1 MHPLIPG
8 VLARHN
14 KQNGRSEGS
23 RIDLEVYCPPGVLQ
37 VDGPLYGDT
46 MGIQGA
52 HDLFMS
58 EQIANIKLSMY
69 KCTTCGFPDCDCNA
83 CGDINRARG
92 TTKKTKTTSRHSCA
106 LMHVVG
112 NGGAPPPKGWY
123 DVELNSQLKIA
134 WGEKGISPAPVFS
147 KQHRPSGYFWPEE
160 LEGLTCKVSLA
171 PMHQLTV

>member
-1 MHPLIPG
+1 M
-8 VLARHN
+8 LARHN

-23 RIDLEVYCPPGVLQ
+23 RIDLEVYCPPDVLQ